1 MAVSGPLSL
10 VDVVREATGDNAFMC
25 YQCVKCTSGC
35 PMADQFDLSPHQ
47 IMRSVQLN
55 DISVLDSKSIW
66 LCVSCYTC
74 ATRCPQKIDV

>member
-10 VDVVREATGDNAFMC
+10 VDVVREATGDSAFMC
-25 YQCVKCTSGC
+25 YQCVKCTNGC

-55 DISVLDSKSIW
+55 DISVLDCKSIW

-74 ATRCPQKIDV
+74 ATRCPQ